1 MPLKSIIKNVYQKKI
16 KRMTDSDTLIEKLRK
31 IGTIVGNNCF
41 VFSDKVET
49 TEPYLVSI
57 GNDVT
62 ISYDVSFNTH
72 DDSIEVYYK
81 RDTLIAGRI
90 DIGNNCFIGT
100 GVIILPGVSLAD
112 KCIVGAGSVVTKSV
126 YEVGTV
132 IAGNP
137 ARKICTVEELY
148 EKNKEYIIDTTGKGF
163 QERKEFIM
171 SHAEILKTV

>member
-1 MPLKSIIKNVYQKKI
+1 MSIKQRLKLFYQKKI
-16 KRMTDSDTLIEKLRK
+16 KKMSYSDMIIDHLRN
-31 IGTIVGNNCF
+31 IGTQVGNNCF

-62 ISYDVSFNTH
+62 ISYNVSFNTH
-72 DDSIEVYYK
+72 DDSIEAYYK

-100 GVIILPGVSLAD
+100 GVIIIPGVSLAD

-148 EKNKEYIIDTTGKGF
+148 EKNKKYIIDTTGKGF

-171 SHAEILKTV
+171 SHAEILKKV